1 MEKIILKAQERTEK
15 LRDVRNGGFVPG
27 VLYGAGSEA
36 TSVQF
41 NAAALQKVITKYGH
55 NAKMWIELNDTQKF
69 GFIKEVQKH
78 PVEGKV
84 IHIDVQM
91 VSQDQEI
98 KLLLPINY
106 SGLEELEKRLL
117 VVQVTKNEVE
127 VVGKASILPNGIV
140 IDVANMKSGDTIT
153 YQNFDLDEEI
163 KNNDAE
169 DEIYALIK
177 DKKEQVEEE
186 ETSDETS
193 DESSEVE
200 TA

>member
-1 MEKIILKAQERTEK
+1 MEKIILKAEERTEK

-41 NAAALQKVITKYGH
+41 NASALQKMIKKYGH

-78 PVEGKV
+78 PVEGRV

-106 SGLEELEKRLL
+106 IGLEELDKRLL
-117 VVQVTKNEVE
+117 VIQVTKNEVE

-140 IDVANMKSGDTIT
+140 IDVAHKELGDTIT
-153 YQNFDLDEEI
+153 YAEFGLDEDI
-163 KNNDAE
+163 KNQDDEN
-169 DEIYALIK
+169 EIYALIK
-177 DKKEQVEEE
+177 EKKEQEVEVEEDAPEEE
-186 ETSDETS
+186 EA
-193 DESSEVE
+193 EVE
-200 TA
+200 TV